1 MLRWFDRLPE
11 PYRRLLVPVYV
22 PSFLM
27 SVSQEALLV
36 LLPLYVI
43 DHGYGPVFAAFVVGL
58 RGIGVLLFD
67 VPAGMLVARLGEKPV
82 LLIGLGA
89 VCIGLLL
96 LAASANVG
104 LVGLAA
110 ILLGIGFSAWMLG
123 RQSYI
128 SATCAAEETGRA
140 IAVMAGVQRGGAF
153 VGPVLGGFVAL
164 HAGYTAAFA
173 VGAICA
179 SLAGWSVYRFATD
192 IEVDDEPREGWRGS
206 ANVLRENAKTF
217 ATTGVAALILQLM
230 RATRQLLV
238 PLAGAAIGLDVA
250 SIGTI
255 YSISA
260 AVDMSLFLPVGLLI
274 DRRGRKWSAV
284 PTMLLFSAGLALLP
298 FASTAVQLGGVA
310 VLLGLANGCGTGIVM
325 IMGADLAR
333 HARRRSQFLGVWRL
347 LGDSGMSSA
356 PLLTGALMNFG
367 GIAAASLTVASCGLF
382 GAVLTIFFVSETLRP
397 RAALRYAF
405 TAAVKPIFS
414 ASAVMAWP
422 MLTSARFGRAARKT
436 FVLSIVRS

>member
-1 MLRWFDRLPE
+1 LRQLSDRLPE
-11 PYRRLLVPVYV
+11 PYRRLIVPVYV

-27 SVSQEALLV
+27 AVSQEALLV

-43 DHGYGPVFAAFVVGL
+43 ELGYGAVYAAFVVGL

-82 LLIGLGA
+82 LLLGLGS
-89 VCIGLLL
+89 VCLGLML
-96 LAASANVG
+96 LAASANTIAIGV
-104 LVGLAA
+104 AA
-110 ILLGIGFSAWMLG
+110 ILLGIGFAAWMLG

-153 VGPVLGGFVAL
+153 VGPILGGFVAL
-164 HAGYTAAFA
+164 HAGYAAAFG
-173 VGAICA
+173 VGAVCA
-179 SLAGWSVYRFATD
+179 LLAGWSVYRFATD
-192 IEVDDEPREGWRGS
+192 IEVVDEPREGWRGS
-206 ANVLRENAKTF
+206 ANVLREHAKTF

-238 PLAGAAIGLDVA
+238 PLFGAALGLDVA
-250 SIGTI
+250 TIGTI

-260 AVDMSLFLPVGLLI
+260 AVDMSLFLPVGMLI

-284 PTMLLFSAGLALLP
+284 PTMLLFSIGLGLLP
-298 FASTAVQLGGVA
+298 FATSAVQLGAVA
-310 VLLGLANGCGTGIVM
+310 IVLGLANGCGTGIVM

-333 HARRRSQFLGVWRL
+333 QARHRSQFLGVWRL

-356 PLLTGALMNFG
+356 PLITSALTNFG
-367 GIAAASLTVASCGLF
+367 GLAAASLTVASF
-382 GAVLTIFFVSETLRP
+382 GVIGVVLTIFFVTETLRP
-397 RAALRYAF
+397 
-405 TAAVKPIFS
+405 P
-414 ASAVMAWP
+414 
-422 MLTSARFGRAARKT
+422 AR
-436 FVLSIVRS
+436 